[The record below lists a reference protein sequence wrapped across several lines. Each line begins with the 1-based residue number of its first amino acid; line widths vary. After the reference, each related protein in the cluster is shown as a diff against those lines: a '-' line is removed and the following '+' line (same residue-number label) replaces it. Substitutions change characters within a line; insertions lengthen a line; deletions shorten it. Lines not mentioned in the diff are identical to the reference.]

1 MPLEFLHDF
10 TFHVYYVDAVKLLY
24 DSVIGS
30 ARRKSVKDMR
40 AVELLMEEH
49 RVIERALTLLELAA
63 AKMERGECVSKEVL
77 RELLNFFRVFAD
89 KCHHGKEED
98 ALFPLL
104 EARGVPREGGPIGVM
119 LYEHQL
125 GRGYI
130 KAMAESLDAIEKDSE
145 AKTKFTENALNYL
158 SLLREHIFKE
168 DNILFRIALEV
179 LDEKD
184 NENLITKFENIE
196 ETKVGAGVH
205 EQMIDKLDEIEK
217 LLKTS

>member
-1 MPLEFLHDF
+1 
-10 TFHVYYVDAVKLLY
+10 
-24 DSVIGS
+24 
-30 ARRKSVKDMR
+30 MR

-63 AKMERGECVSKEVL
+63 AKMERGERVPKEVL

-104 EARGVPREGGPIGVM
+104 EVRGVPREGGPIGVM

-130 KAMAESLDAIEKDSE
+130 KAMTEARDAIEKDSE
-145 AKTKFTENALNYL
+145 AKTKFTKNALNYL

-184 NENLITKFENIE
+184 NENLITKFKNIE
-196 ETKVGAGVH
+196 ETKVGVGVH
-205 EQMIDKLDEIEK
+205 EQMIDKLDEIEQ